1 MSTAKKSKTAAFSRV
16 VTQNSSTI
24 FLGKSELN
32 FWTKNEDFEQ
42 CADMIFYSFDFVSVR
57 DGGTTEAP
65 LVGRF
70 CGHNLPQNFL
80 STGNQLLIRFK
91 TDSSISQEGFRA
103 SYRTGIMSLDIKN
116 HVLCINDIVMFKL
129 SLSMSC

>member
-1 MSTAKKSKTAAFSRV
+1 MLSAKNLT
-16 VTQNSSTI
+16 
-24 FLGKSELN
+24 
-32 FWTKNEDFEQ
+32 
-42 CADMIFYSFDFVSVR
+42 FYSYDFVSVR
-57 DGGTTEAP
+57 DGGSTEAP

-116 HVLCINDIVMFKL
+116 HVLCINDIVITVLEIHSKVTFSKIAAGQNQKRRKN
-129 SLSMSC
+129 SNIAKDK

>member
-1 MSTAKKSKTAAFSRV
+1 MLSAKNLT
-16 VTQNSSTI
+16 
-24 FLGKSELN
+24 
-32 FWTKNEDFEQ
+32 
-42 CADMIFYSFDFVSVR
+42 FYSYDFVSVR
-57 DGGTTEAP
+57 DGGSTEAP

-116 HVLCINDIVMFKL
+116 HVLCINDIVITVFENHPKVSFSKIAAGQNQKKAQKL
-129 SLSMSC
+129 EYCKR

>member
-1 MSTAKKSKTAAFSRV
+1 M
-16 VTQNSSTI
+16 
-24 FLGKSELN
+24 
-32 FWTKNEDFEQ
+32 
-42 CADMIFYSFDFVSVR
+42 SVR
-57 DGGTTEAP
+57 DGGSTEAP

-116 HVLCINDIVMFKL
+116 HVLCINDIVITVLEIHSKVTLSKIASEAKPKKWRENSNFVQEKRDFLSDFRTLFDMFKL
-129 SLSMSC
+129 SMSC